1 MKKET
6 QQDKILAMHEDG
18 FTPRE
23 MYESLGG
30 RDEWISIGSIY
41 SVLSKFRL
49 KANTRRCPHC
59 GQHYSII
66 KIT

>member
-23 MYESLGG
+23 IYNEIDGT
-30 RDEWISIGSIY
+30 IS
-41 SVLSKFRL
+41 SVYATLSKFRL
-49 KANTRRCPHC
+49 KPNQKRCPHC
-59 GQHYSII
+59 GAHYSPS
-66 KIT
+66 K